1 MDYAIFNVLGYKT
14 NKLLNECASKIQKS
28 YRNYRSYQIKKR
40 IDYIYNVGRQNNDE
54 NNYLNEIINEE
65 LEYWNNM
72 RYKIKNCGK
81 IKPKSISEEWSY
93 I

>member
-1 MDYAIFNVLGYKT
+1 MDYAIFNVFGYKT
-14 NKLLNECASKIQKS
+14 NKLLNEYASKIQKS

-40 IDYIYNVGRQNNDE
+40 IDYIFSSRQLNDDD
-54 NNYLNEIINEE
+54 NNYQNEINEE

-72 RYKIKNCGK
+72 RYKIKNGGK